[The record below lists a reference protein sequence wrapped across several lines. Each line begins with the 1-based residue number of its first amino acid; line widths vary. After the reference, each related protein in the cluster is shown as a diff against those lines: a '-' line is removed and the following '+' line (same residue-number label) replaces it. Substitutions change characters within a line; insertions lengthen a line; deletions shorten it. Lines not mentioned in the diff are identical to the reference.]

1 MRRALL
7 LAAAVIAAIAAPAA
21 AQRLTAVQNAD
32 IRSSN
37 PGVNRDDNTDQII
50 LHVVEGLVGYA
61 EDGTVGPLLAE
72 SVAASAD
79 GLTYTFKLRS
89 GVKFHNGAEMTS
101 ADVLWTWNRYM
112 DPKTEWR
119 CLTDFDGRQG
129 LKVVSAT
136 APDASTFVMVLN
148 KPNALF
154 LDSLARTDCAMTGII
169 HRDSVKADGSWDKPI
184 GTGPFTFGEWRR
196 GQFVTLNAF
205 EGYVSPKGD
214 KRDGYIGRKRPLV
227 KEVRVLFVPDGA
239 TVKAGLISGSIDV
252 SGIKED
258 DVAELSKNPRLSVV
272 TGTSPVRHGFIIQT
286 RDPVMGNE
294 KLRQAIAAAIDFKE
308 LVSAVT
314 SDLGPPNNSPI
325 YPTSRYFGPVQKQGF
340 AYDPARAKKLLAE
353 AGYKGEKIV
362 MIANKRSTVPSFPSA
377 VIAQQMLQ
385 AVGINVEIEVME
397 WATQLDR
404 YNKGNYQMQSFSYSA
419 RVDPALGFE
428 QIAGPKEKQPRKVWD
443 VPADQ
448 ALMDRSMQTVD
459 VADRQQIFDTLHKRM
474 LEHVPLI
481 FTHNEVDCIAHNKR
495 VVGLVPFLSKH
506 RFWEVTVAN

>member
-1 MRRALL
+1 MPRILLLSAALL
-7 LAAAVIAAIAAPAA
+7 ALAAPAA
-21 AQRLTAVQNAD
+21 AQRITAVQNAD

-37 PGVNRDDNTDQII
+37 PGVNRDDNTDQVV

-72 SVAASAD
+72 KVERSAD
-79 GLTYTFKLRS
+79 GKTYTFTLRT

-101 ADVLWTWNRYM
+101 ADVLWSWNRYM

-119 CLTDFDGRQG
+119 CLGDLDGRAG

-136 APDASTFVMVLN
+136 APDPRTFVLTLD

-154 LDSLARTDCAMTGII
+154 LDTLARTDCAMAGII
-169 HRDSVKADGSWDKPI
+169 HKDSVKADGSWDKPI
-184 GTGPFTFGEWRR
+184 GTGPFTFGEWKR
-196 GQFVTLNAF
+196 GQSVQLLAF
-205 EGYVSPKGD
+205 EGYTSPKGT
-214 KRDGYIGRKRPLV
+214 KRDGYLGSKRPLV
-227 KEVRVLFVPDGA
+227 KEARILFVPDGA

-258 DVAELSKNPRLSVV
+258 DVAELSKHPRLAVV
-272 TGTSPVRHGFIIQT
+272 TSTSPVRHGFLFQT
-286 RDPVMGNE
+286 RDAVVGNE

-308 LVSAVT
+308 LVAAVT
-314 SDLGPPNNSPI
+314 SDLAPANNSPI

-340 AYDPARAKKLLAE
+340 TYDPARAKKLLAE

-362 MIANKRSTVPSFPSA
+362 ILANKRSTVPSFPSA

-385 AVGINVEIEVME
+385 AVGINVEIEVLD

-404 YNKGNYQMQSFSYSA
+404 YNKGSYQMQSFSYSA

-428 QIAGPKEKQPRKVWD
+428 QIAGPKDKQSRKVWD

-448 ALMDRSMQTVD
+448 ALIDRSMEI
-459 VADRQQIFDTLHKRM
+459 ADPAERQKLFDQLHQRM
-474 LEHVPLI
+474 LQHVPLI
-481 FTHNEVDCIAHNKR
+481 FTHNEVDCVAHSKR
-495 VVGLVPFLSKH
+495 VSGIVPFLSKL
-506 RFWEVTVAN
+506 RLWEVSVAP